1 MSNNSAIRRQISG
14 MPTGSNTLAGK
25 TFRVIHRKP
34 KAPEPDLLEGF
45 TLFVPPPKA
54 PFQEL
59 EEAAD
64 RLIRQGVLR

>member
-1 MSNNSAIRRQISG
+1 MSNSDIRKQLGG
-14 MPTGSNTLAGK
+14 MPTGSNKLAGK

-34 KAPEPDLLEGF
+34 AKPPIDLLEGF

-59 EEAAD
+59 EDAVD
-64 RLIRQGVLR
+64 RMIRLGILR